1 MAAAVQ
7 VRADYS
13 GDDLRRLARRSDDAD
28 QTRRLL
34 ALAVILDGGSRGA
47 AARTGGVGLQV
58 IRDWVLRFNEGGP
71 EALRTRKAPGKTPI
85 LTYDQRAALAAAV
98 EAGPRPY
105 LDGVVRWRLV
115 DLAQWAH
122 EELGV
127 SVSRQTLGRALRAMG
142 FRKLSA
148 RPQHYA
154 QDEDAIAEFKKT
166 SATSSRTSASPTAG
180 RRSRYGSSVWFASG
194 MQEETLTPDRPC
206 FSVSG
211 LFAGEVRP
219 SHNGS
224 RWDAF
229 LTRRPDLLIYRH
241 H

>member
-7 VRADYS
+7 VRSDYS
-13 GDDLRRLARRSDDAD
+13 AVDLRRFARRSDDAD
-28 QTRRLL
+28 QTLRLL
-34 ALAVILDGGSRGA
+34 SIAVILDGGSRGE

-58 IRDWVLRFNEGGP
+58 IRDWVMRFNDGGP
-71 EALRTRKAPGKTPI
+71 EALKTRKAPGKTPI
-85 LTYDQRAALAAAV
+85 LTDDQRARLAAAV

-105 LDGVVRWRLV
+105 IDGVVRWRLV

-127 SVSRQTLGRALRAMG
+127 SVSRQTLGRELRAMG

-166 SATSSRTSASPTAG
+166 SGISSPRSASNGAG
-180 RRSRYGSSVWFASG
+180 RR
-194 MQEETLTPDRPC
+194 
-206 FSVSG
+206 
-211 LFAGEVRP
+211 
-219 SHNGS
+219 
-224 RWDAF
+224 
-229 LTRRPDLLIYRH
+229 
-241 H
+241 

>member
-1 MAAAVQ
+1 MATAVQ
-7 VRADYS
+7 VRSDYS
-13 GDDLRRLARRSDDAD
+13 AGDLRRLARRSDDAD

-34 ALAVILDGGSRGA
+34 ALSVILDGGSRGE

-71 EALRTRKAPGKTPI
+71 EALRTRKAQGKRPI
-85 LTYDQRAALAAAV
+85 LTDDQRTKLAAAV
-98 EAGPRPY
+98 EAGPKPY

-127 SVSRQTLGRALRAMG
+127 SVSRQTLGRELRAMG

-154 QDEDAIAEFKKT
+154 QDEDAIAAFKKT
-166 SATSSRTSASPTAG
+166 SATSSPPSGSNKVG
-180 RRSRYGSSVWFASG
+180 RR
-194 MQEETLTPDRPC
+194 
-206 FSVSG
+206 
-211 LFAGEVRP
+211 
-219 SHNGS
+219 
-224 RWDAF
+224 
-229 LTRRPDLLIYRH
+229 
-241 H
+241 